1 MFQEIPLFVIF
12 LTKIALFFFFF
23 FPIYLLE
30 VDLTPL
36 IKVKRIAD
44 VYIDFN

>member
-12 LTKIALFFFFF
+12 LIKIALFFFF

-36 IKVKRIAD
+36 IKVKRIAE
-44 VYIDFN
+44 VYTDFN